1 MPTPVLEFAGLAC
14 APGARFSRHAWLAL
28 TGAAMLAL
36 GACGGGGTPDPA
48 APVIAPPPVILKATL
63 TGVAAI
69 GAPLVNATVSAS
81 CISGP
86 VTVSLPT
93 SANGSWT
100 LEVPANTLPCALEA
114 AGGLILGAANTLTLH
129 SLARAEGRVN
139 LTPLTDLAIARAAG
153 QVPSAWFAALGNAR
167 AGARLDAA
175 AASSQLLAALTAAG
189 YTVPS
194 NGFDPFT
201 TAFEAKAGD
210 PVDGLLD
217 AIKAALANTH
227 KTYGDLIA
235 DLVASANSTLHLPPA
250 FTDPKPPQTG
260 GIVLTSKSSATAADI
275 APLVGTYQG
284 NMGRVF
290 TPGQPTLDTTSC
302 TITVTADGMM
312 NVAAGGRSIQ
322 ADVNGDVGD
331 LILNVVSLTRIMASD
346 VPHNTYAQL
355 TTVRGVLAESVAR
368 NGGTGF
374 TTADDRVECLIANPN
389 ITSAGTVMVSKLGG
403 ATAADIG
410 PKFIGTFSNGTC
422 TLTVSNKGVMHLTTG
437 SVDLTTTLAGDQNDT
452 TWTNDGVG
460 GAVDAHDYFAG
471 GLEKIISIGYNPGN
485 VAAGFPENFFVNA
498 NASGRYGPSEIACR
512 DMAKQ

>member
-1 MPTPVLEFAGLAC
+1 MHHSVRQPTRVTRDPLAGRAHRTTTAALMSAVL
-14 APGARFSRHAWLAL
+14 LAL
-28 TGAAMLAL
+28 A
-36 GACGGGGTPDPA
+36 ACGGGGGDSATPA
-48 APVIAPPPVILKATL
+48 APPPAVLKATL

-69 GAPLVNATVSAS
+69 GAPLVDAIVTAT
-81 CISGP
+81 CTSGP
-86 VTVSLPT
+86 TTLSLPT
-93 SANGSWT
+93 SSTGTWT
-100 LEVPANTLPCALEA
+100 IEVPANTLPCALEA
-114 AGGLILGAANTLTLH
+114 AGGKILGVANALTLH
-129 SLARAEGRVN
+129 SVARVQGRVN
-139 LTPLTDLAIARAAG
+139 LTPLTDLVIARAAG
-153 QVPSAWFAALGNAR
+153 QLPSAWFAALGGAP
-167 AGARLDAA
+167 AGARLDVAVA
-175 AASSQLLAALTAAG
+175 TSQLLAALTAAG
-189 YTVPS
+189 YTVPA

-201 TAFEAKAGD
+201 APFEAKVGD

-227 KTYGDLIA
+227 KTYAEIMA
-235 DLVASANSTLHLPPA
+235 ELVASAGSAFPLPPA
-250 FTDPKPPQTG
+250 FTDAKSGQQG
-260 GIVLTSKSSATAADI
+260 GIVLIPKMYAAAADI
-275 APLVGTYQG
+275 GPLVGTYQG

-290 TPGQPTLDTTSC
+290 APGQATVDTQSC
-302 TITVTADGMM
+302 TITVTNDGMM
-312 NVAAGGRSIQ
+312 KVTAGGRSIQ
-322 ADVNGDVGD
+322 AAMNGDAGD
-331 LILNVVSLTRIMASD
+331 LIFDVLSLTRIMASD
-346 VPHNTYAQL
+346 VAGNTYAQL
-355 TTVRGVLAESVAR
+355 STVRGFMAQGVAR

-437 SVDLTTTLAGDQNDT
+437 SVDLTTTLAGDEHDT
-452 TWTNDGVG
+452 TWTSDGVG